1 MAEEDNVSYTHAPG
15 DLGPESVV
23 FDDWLRVEKVTVVPN
38 TGADAK
44 VEVRAETLDPTVVHP
59 WKSLRWH
66 HDPDS
71 APRAHD
77 VVRVTVTK
85 VRPPATP
92 EDMEPTVGPESDHL
106 DMDGPRD

>member
-1 MAEEDNVSYTHAPG
+1 MTQEDSVRYPLESV
-15 DLGPESVV
+15 DLRPESVV
-23 FDDWLRVEKVTVVPN
+23 FDDWLRVEDVRVVPD
-38 TGADAK
+38 TGANAK

-66 HDPDS
+66 HNPDD

-92 EDMEPTVGPESDHL
+92 EDVEPTVGPESDHI
-106 DMDGPRD
+106 DMDGPRE